1 MPVRPVSAG
10 KKGGKKSSSPPGK
23 KGKKKSKTGLND
35 PHQEEI
41 EGLIREREEIR
52 SKLNLICSKIM
63 ENINMDDYQNDIDL
77 TKQQPS
83 DISINILLSMIDQI
97 CYYRIAFLNLFQ
109 EADDNEKIPVQKKI
123 TQLSIDE
130 PDMFRKR
137 LTSDQ
142 RLTFVT
148 RERDIWKENAQLLQ
162 IMYATIVDQIEM
174 EIFKKPNIKNE
185 DILQHHRL
193 NLEDICFIFSSPR
206 VRSINDAQKLRAKKT
221 LDDVLDGF
229 RDQHAFFDLDQTQKQ
244 QEITNSTHIL
254 SNDQISSKSHSSDRN
269 STNERRSHQ
278 TSSAKRN
285 VSFADEVNVFNDD
298 DDDDIYINQT
308 RRLPLT
314 IISNEENNE
323 ENISSSAFIN
333 SSSFIISNQNPIEEK
348 YIDSDYYSVS
358 SSSSSFQPQQ
368 YDIPSHIKY
377 NLPSKYRLPLAS
389 EVLVNKMDSNL
400 RMLIIKEL
408 SKSGHNERPL
418 SRMSSTYGNNNNNN
432 SDSSSRQHHRRQQ
445 SKSSS
450 SSESSE
456 WVELARLIGIDES
469 EIDHWLSQN
478 LQYPAGRVISA
489 WCNYASPPPTV
500 AELHSLVSSKELNR
514 PDLARYIETM
524 YIIE

>member
-10 KKGGKKSSSPPGK
+10 KKGGKKSSSPTGK
-23 KGKKKSKTGLND
+23 KGKKKSKSGLND

-52 SKLNLICSKIM
+52 SKLNLICSRIM
-63 ENINMDDYQNDIDL
+63 ENINMDDYQIEIDL

-83 DISINILLSMIDQI
+83 DISVDHLLSMIDEI

-137 LTSDQ
+137 LTPDQ

-148 RERDIWKENAQLLQ
+148 RERDVWKENAQLLQ

-174 EIFKKPNIKNE
+174 NIFKKPNDKTE

-193 NLEDICFIFSSPR
+193 NLEDVCLIFSSPR

-221 LDDVLDGF
+221 LDDVLSGL
-229 RDQHAFFDLDQTQKQ
+229 RDQHAFFDLDQPQKQ
-244 QEITNSTHIL
+244 QEIIDNTHIL
-254 SNDQISSKSHSSDRN
+254 SNDEIPSKSYSLNRD

-298 DDDDIYINQT
+298 DETYINQT
-308 RRLPLT
+308 RILPST
-314 IISNEENNE
+314 IISNEQ
-323 ENISSSAFIN
+323 NIEDNLSPSAFMN
-333 SSSFIISNQNPIEEK
+333 ASSFIIPSQYSIEEK
-348 YIDSDYYSVS
+348 YIDSDYYSI
-358 SSSSSFQPQQ
+358 SSSSSFPSQQ
-368 YDIPSHIKY
+368 YDIPSQIKY

-418 SRMSSTYGNNNNNN
+418 SRMSSAYGSNS
-432 SDSSSRQHHRRQQ
+432 SDSSSRQQFRRQ
-445 SKSSS
+445 STSSS
-450 SSESSE
+450 SNGSSE

-489 WCNYASPPPTV
+489 WCNYASPQPTV

>member
-1 MPVRPVSAG
+1 MPVRPISAG

-63 ENINMDDYQNDIDL
+63 ENVNMDDYQNEIDL

-83 DISINILLSMIDQI
+83 DISVNLLLSMIDQI

-109 EADDNEKIPVQKKI
+109 ETDDNEKISVQNKI

-130 PDMFRKR
+130 PEMFRKR
-137 LTSDQ
+137 LTPDQ

-148 RERDIWKENAQLLQ
+148 RERDMWKENAQLLQ

-174 EIFKKPNIKNE
+174 EVFKKANVKTE
-185 DILQHHRL
+185 DMLQHHRL
-193 NLEDICFIFSSPR
+193 NLEDVSLIFSSPR

-221 LDDVLDGF
+221 LDDVLSGL
-229 RDQHAFFDLDQTQKQ
+229 RDQHAFFDLDQPQKQ

-254 SNDQISSKSHSSDRN
+254 SNDEIPTKSHSSNRN

-285 VSFADEVNVFNDD
+285 VSFADEVNIYNDD
-298 DDDDIYINQT
+298 DETYINQE
-308 RRLPLT
+308 RKLPST
-314 IISNEENNE
+314 IISNEQNNE
-323 ENISSSAFIN
+323 ETLSSSTFIN
-333 SSSFIISNQNPIEEK
+333 SSFVTISNQNSLEEK

-358 SSSSSFQPQQ
+358 SSSSFPSQQ
-368 YDIPSHIKY
+368 YDISSQIKY
-377 NLPSKYRLPLAS
+377 NLPSKYRLPLAN

-408 SKSGHNERPL
+408 SKTGHNERPL
-418 SRMSSTYGNNNNNN
+418 SRMSSAYGNNN
-432 SDSSSRQHHRRQQ
+432 SDSNSRQHHRRQQ
-445 SKSSS
+445 LKSTSSS
-450 SSESSE
+450 DSPE

-500 AELHSLVSSKELNR
+500 AELHSLVLSKELNR